1 MSKVEDATPNFEEI
15 FRQNR
20 NSMAEVTRNEMDSR
34 AASKLTGGRSFIG
47 IFERYR
53 RGGGKDNRVETK
65 E

>member
-1 MSKVEDATPNFEEI
+1 
-15 FRQNR
+15 
-20 NSMAEVTRNEMDSR
+20 MAEVTRNEMDSR

-53 RGGGKDNRVETK
+53 RGSGKDNRVETK